1 MRRERILVVDDN
13 RDAAQG
19 LAMLLEIKG
28 HHVETAF
35 DGPEALDRAEELQ
48 PTVVLLDIGLP
59 AMDGYQVARELRR
72 RQGGRQML
80 LVAVTGYGHESD
92 RQRSR
97 DAGFDHHLLKPVGI
111 DALEEV
117 LDGKS

>member
-1 MRRERILVVDDN
+1 MSRERILVVDDN

-28 HHVETAF
+28 HEVATAH
-35 DGPEALDRAEELQ
+35 DGPEALTRAQEFQ

-72 RQGGRQML
+72 QEGGDEIL
-80 LVAVTGYGHESD
+80 LVAVTGYGHDSD

-97 DAGFDHHLLKPVGI
+97 DAGFDHHLLKPVRLE
-111 DALEEV
+111 ALEN
-117 LDGKS
+117 LLTGN

>member
-1 MRRERILVVDDN
+1 MRQSRILVVDDN
-13 RDAAQG
+13 QDAAQG

-28 HHVETAF
+28 HEVATAH
-35 DGPEALDRAEELQ
+35 DGPQALERALEFR

-72 RQGGRQML
+72 QEGGEEML

-111 DALEEV
+111 EALEE
-117 LDGKS
+117 LLA